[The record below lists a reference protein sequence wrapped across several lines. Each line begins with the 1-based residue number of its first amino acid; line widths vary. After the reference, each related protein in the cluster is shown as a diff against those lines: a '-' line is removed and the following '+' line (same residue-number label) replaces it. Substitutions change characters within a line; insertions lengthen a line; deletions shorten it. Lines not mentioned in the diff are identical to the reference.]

1 LRLARDSASSLS
13 EVSVES
19 AVHTPMPAA
28 RRRYA
33 ARLSSGNRAHIAGV
47 GALTTV
53 IAAVYSVF
61 ALVLYTTYRD
71 SSYDL
76 VIFDQAVRSY
86 SRFHLG
92 VSIVKGLHNGFS
104 ANFSVLGDHFSPI
117 DIALAPLYW
126 IWDGPQT
133 LLVAQPVLFALAIPW
148 IWVFTRRAFGGT
160 GWKATTAAYLVSVAY
175 GLSWPIAAA
184 VAYDFHEVAFAPLLI
199 AIALERL
206 QAGRLRGGLIAL
218 GLLLLVKE
226 DMGLLVAGI
235 GAALAVSF
243 SPWVRRQRLIGGLL
257 IVAGIAYTLLATD
270 VLIPAFG
277 GRADYY
283 WAYSAL
289 GQNVPQVLLHIVEHP
304 GQFLRTMVTPPSKLF
319 TMEWLL
325 AAFCLLPLLSPVTLA
340 TLPLLVERMQG
351 EHVRS
356 WWGTTYQYNAFLVVI
371 LILAAVDGAAR
382 LDRWVRRF
390 WRYMG
395 ASDTSPVVAAANGAP
410 APASGPGALP
420 AAAVDAGAPAAE
432 VPPTSPE
439 LAGSPAAG
447 SPAAGG
453 RPLPDN
459 LVALLCCVAM
469 CLAALYTVPKF
480 ALSAALHPS
489 FYQQNANSR
498 AAAAADAVVP
508 SSVVVAAANF
518 VGPELSRRDTVLLWD
533 GDGYTP
539 PFAAPWVVADVQRR
553 EMTFGGLAQQSAD
566 VAFLRQHGYQ
576 VVFEQDGYIVLHRP
590 GPPRIGLTSTPMT
603 FGPAAPR

>member
-1 LRLARDSASSLS
+1 M
-13 EVSVES
+13 SVES
-19 AVHTPMPAA
+19 AVQTPVPAA

-53 IAAVYSVF
+53 IAAIYSLF
-61 ALVLYTTYRD
+61 ALVLYATYRD

-92 VSIVKGLHNGFS
+92 ASIVKGVHNGFS

-148 IWVFTRRAFGGT
+148 IWVFTRRAFGGA

-184 VAYDFHEVAFAPLLI
+184 VAYDYHEVAFAPLLI

-206 QAGRLRGGLIAL
+206 QAGRPRGGLIAL

-243 SPWVRRQRLIGGLL
+243 SPWVRRQRLIGILL
-257 IVAGIAYTLLATD
+257 IVAGIAYTLIATD

-277 GRADYY
+277 GRSNYY

-289 GQNVPQVLLHIVEHP
+289 GKNVPQVLLHIVEHP
-304 GQFLRTMVTPPSKLF
+304 GQFLRTMVTPPSKLL

-371 LILAAVDGAAR
+371 LILASVDGAAR

-395 ASDTSPVVAAANGAP
+395 AADTSPAVATGAGPPDAGSRAAALPLAAVEADRP
-410 APASGPGALP
+410 ATEVTPATTEPAGTSGPVQGGRQLP
-420 AAAVDAGAPAAE
+420 A
-432 VPPTSPE
+432 
-439 LAGSPAAG
+439 
-447 SPAAGG
+447 
-453 RPLPDN
+453 N
-459 LVALLCCVAM
+459 LVALLCCGAM

-480 ALSAALHPS
+480 ALGPVLHPS
-489 FYQQNANSR
+489 FYQQSANSR

-508 SSVVVAAANF
+508 SGVVVAAANF

-539 PFAAPWVVADVQRR
+539 PFAAPWVIADVQRR
-553 EMTFGGLAQQSAD
+553 EMTFGSLAQQSAD
-566 VAFLRQHGYQ
+566 VAYLRQHGYKI
-576 VVFEQDGYIVLHRP
+576 VFERDGYIVLHRS
-590 GPPRIGLTSTPMT
+590 GPAHIGVRSQPMT
-603 FGPAAPR
+603 FGPAGPR

>member
-1 LRLARDSASSLS
+1 
-13 EVSVES
+13 
-19 AVHTPMPAA
+19 M
-28 RRRYA
+28 
-33 ARLSSGNRAHIAGV
+33 
-47 GALTTV
+47 
-53 IAAVYSVF
+53 
-61 ALVLYTTYRD
+61 
-71 SSYDL
+71 
-76 VIFDQAVRSY
+76 
-86 SRFHLG
+86 
-92 VSIVKGLHNGFS
+92 
-104 ANFSVLGDHFSPI
+104 
-117 DIALAPLYW
+117 
-126 IWDGPQT
+126 
-133 LLVAQPVLFALAIPW
+133 
-148 IWVFTRRAFGGT
+148 
-160 GWKATTAAYLVSVAY
+160 
-175 GLSWPIAAA
+175 
-184 VAYDFHEVAFAPLLI
+184 
-199 AIALERL
+199 
-206 QAGRLRGGLIAL
+206 
-218 GLLLLVKE
+218 
-226 DMGLLVAGI
+226 
-235 GAALAVSF
+235 
-243 SPWVRRQRLIGGLL
+243 L
-257 IVAGIAYTLLATD
+257 IVAGVGYTLLATD

-277 GRADYY
+277 GRSDYY

-304 GQFLRTMVTPPSKLF
+304 GQFLRTMVTPPIKLL
-319 TMEWLL
+319 TMEWML
-325 AAFCLLPLLSPVTLA
+325 AAFCLLPLLSPLTLA

-395 ASDTSPVVAAANGAP
+395 AGDASPAVAEAAEAPAPAP
-410 APASGPGALP
+410 APASAAGALL
-420 AAAVDAGAPAAE
+420 AAGVDADTPAAE
-432 VPPTSPE
+432 VPASTG
-439 LAGSPAAG
+439 LAGG
-447 SPAAGG
+447 PAAGG
-453 RPLPDN
+453 RPLPAN

-480 ALSAALHPS
+480 ALSAVLHPS

-508 SSVVVAAANF
+508 SGVVVAAANF

-566 VAFLRQHGYQ
+566 VASLRQHGYQ

-590 GPPRIGLTSTPMT
+590 GPAHIGVTSKPMT

>member
-1 LRLARDSASSLS
+1 M
-13 EVSVES
+13 SVES
-19 AVHTPMPAA
+19 AVHTPVTAV

-53 IAAVYSVF
+53 IAAIYS
-61 ALVLYTTYRD
+61 AYGLVLYATYRD
-71 SSYDL
+71 RSYDL
-76 VIFDQAVRSY
+76 VIFDQSVRSY

-92 VSIVKGLHNGFS
+92 VSIIKGLHDGFS

-133 LLVAQPVLFALAIPW
+133 LLVAEPVLFALAIPW
-148 IWVFTRRAFGGT
+148 IWVFTRRAFGGG

-184 VAYDFHEVAFAPLLI
+184 VAYGYHEVAFAPLLI
-199 AIALERL
+199 AIAFERL
-206 QAGRLRGGLIAL
+206 QAGKLRGGLIAL

-243 SPWVRRQRLIGGLL
+243 SPWIRRQRLVGVLL
-257 IVAGIAYTLLATD
+257 ILAGVAYTLLATD

-289 GQNVPQVLLHIVEHP
+289 GKNVPQLVLHIIEHP
-304 GQFLRTMVTPPSKLF
+304 GQFLRTMFVPSVKLL

-325 AAFCLLPLLSPVTLA
+325 APFCLLPLLSPLSLA
-340 TLPLLVERMQG
+340 ALPLLAERMQG
-351 EHVRS
+351 AHHPT
-356 WWGTTYQYNAFLVVI
+356 WWGTTWQYNAFLVVI
-371 LILAAVDGAAR
+371 LVLAAVDGAAR
-382 LDRWVRRF
+382 LERWVRRF

-395 ASDTSPVVAAANGAP
+395 AGESSRAVVADADG
-410 APASGPGALP
+410 
-420 AAAVDAGAPAAE
+420 AGAPARGGPAGVLSLAAVEAE
-432 VPPTSPE
+432 Q
-439 LAGSPAAG
+439 PAAEALPANTGLTTSSPLEG
-447 SPAAGG
+447 SRQIPA
-453 RPLPDN
+453 N
-459 LVALLCCVAM
+459 LVALLCCAAI

-480 ALSAALHPS
+480 ALGQALHPS
-489 FYQQNANSR
+489 FYQQTASSR

-508 SSVVVAAANF
+508 AGVVVAAANL

-539 PFAAPWVVADVQRR
+539 PFAAPWVVADVQRPDVH
-553 EMTFGGLAQQSAD
+553 FGGLAQQRAD
-566 VAFLRQHGYQ
+566 VTYLRQHGYQ
-576 VVFEQDGYIVLHRP
+576 VVFERDGYIVLHRP
-590 GPPRIGLTSTPMT
+590 GPPHLTVASQRVT
-603 FGPAAPR
+603 FGPVPPR